1 MKNKVNRALRAK
13 KRFVIYLTI
22 FGALCAG
29 CALSSCNVTRRMT
42 TESSYIQ
49 RGDTNVV
56 IITKTI
62 ESYDARKNVP

>member
-13 KRFVIYLTI
+13 KKLLPFLIL
-22 FGALCAG
+22 FAALCAG
-29 CALSSCNVTRRMT
+29 CALNSCNVTRRMT

>member
-1 MKNKVNRALRAK
+1 MRKL
-13 KRFVIYLTI
+13 LTFLI
-22 FGALCAG
+22 LFAALCAG

-49 RGDTNVV
+49 KGDTNVV

-62 ESYDARKNVP
+62 ESYDARKNAP